1 MSSCVFDA
9 SAVLAVLNR
18 ERGHE
23 IAEPHLFG
31 ATISTVNYGEVLK
44 KSVERGGSIPM
55 VQLLL
60 AKQDLRIVPFD
71 VSHSVC
77 SAEICPAGKAHGLSF
92 ADRACLSLGLLLDLP
107 IVTAEEAMK
116 QVNLPIKVKLIRK

>member
-1 MSSCVFDA
+1 
-9 SAVLAVLNR
+9 
-18 ERGHE
+18 
-23 IAEPHLFG
+23 
-31 ATISTVNYGEVLK
+31 
-44 KSVERGGSIPM
+44 M